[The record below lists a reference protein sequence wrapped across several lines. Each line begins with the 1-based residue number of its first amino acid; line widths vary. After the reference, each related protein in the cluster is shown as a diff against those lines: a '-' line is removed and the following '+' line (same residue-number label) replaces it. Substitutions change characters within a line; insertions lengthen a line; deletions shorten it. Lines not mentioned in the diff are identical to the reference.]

1 MIMYDIYIYSIA
13 VICFLLVVLLAI
25 KILFRDKNKIKA
37 KKNMLKKISELK
49 KGLSDDSEDYDS
61 MYQLAYL
68 EDKTGDYES
77 ALDIYDK
84 LAYTGYLDN
93 LPDTE
98 TLQIC
103 KRLEDKYDRLN
114 EKEKS
119 FEYLTKIIKLDP
131 NNSFYLIKIGTIL
144 GENGYNLIAS
154 NYFNKALLSKN
165 EFEVESLKVATF
177 SFFSIKD
184 YGKSIKFLEEFYKRI
199 LKYSNRNAI
208 EVHNIEKSLISMYI
222 ILDELNIAK
231 SFIESVLIEKNIDE
245 DFKFYINR
253 MYLFILYKLGDNDK
267 FKKVYKNV
275 FESYSIND
283 ANINYSDLIL
293 DYSFYSYFLREI
305 EFSIK
310 YFNIIKSFNQSK
322 FNIYDIDTILKYLNQ
337 ITKANYQL
345 MLLRDIKNSDENKYI
360 NDNYEKYI
368 DKANIETWENSINMW
383 ENSFVDLSYMSNLI
397 QVEKTINIDG
407 KILENLKNAVD
418 SAEYSNN
425 KILTKKVDKIYDL
438 DINEFR
444 KLCKNII
451 TSKLSCVIAQE
462 YEDKFN
468 NNINGDEIN
477 FLAYNIKGSKKDL
490 TLISFKRWKKSS
502 IGELMVRDFYM
513 MVNEVDAKNGI
524 LIVPIELSN
533 SAKSYVS
540 HNDRITVYSRDQ
552 FNNLLKDEK
561 L

>member
-1 MIMYDIYIYSIA
+1 MINYDIYIYSVA
-13 VICFLLVVLLAI
+13 VICFLLVVLFAI

-37 KKNMLKKISELK
+37 KKDMLKKISELK

-93 LPDTE
+93 LADSE
-98 TLQIC
+98 ELQIY
-103 KRLEDKYDRLN
+103 KRLEDKYDKLD

-119 FEYLTKIIKLDP
+119 FAYLTKIIKLEP
-131 NNSFYLIKIGTIL
+131 NNIFYLIKIGTIL

-165 EFEVESLKVATF
+165 EFEVESLKVAAF

-184 YGKSIKFLEEFYKRI
+184 YGKSIKFLEEFYKRV
-199 LKYSNRNAI
+199 LKYSNRNSI

-231 SFIESVLIEKNIDE
+231 SFIESILIEKDIND
-245 DFKFYINR
+245 DFKFYINK
-253 MYLFILYKLGDNDK
+253 MYLFILYKLGDNER
-267 FKKVYKNV
+267 FKKVYDNLYELYLKNSNV
-275 FESYSIND
+275 DY
-283 ANINYSDLIL
+283 ADLIL

-310 YFNIIKSFNQSK
+310 YFEIIKSFNKPK
-322 FNIYDIDTILKYLNQ
+322 FEIYDIDTILEYLNQ
-337 ITKANYQL
+337 IIRANYQL
-345 MLLRDIKNSDENKYI
+345 TLLRDLKNSDENKYI

-368 DKANIETWENSINMW
+368 DKANIETWETSINIW

-407 KILENLKNAVD
+407 KILEDLKKVVD

-451 TSKLSCVIAQE
+451 TSKLSYVIAQE

-468 NNINGDEIN
+468 NNINGDEVN
-477 FLAYNIKGSKKDL
+477 YLAYNIRGSKKEL

-513 MVNEVDAKNGI
+513 MVNEIDAKKGI
-524 LIVPIELSN
+524 LIVPTELSN

>member
-1 MIMYDIYIYSIA
+1 MINYDIYIYSVA
-13 VICFLLVVLLAI
+13 VICFLLVVLFAI

-37 KKNMLKKISELK
+37 KKDMLKKISELK

-93 LPDTE
+93 LADAE
-98 TLQIC
+98 ALQIY
-103 KRLEDKYDRLN
+103 KRLEDKYDKLD

-119 FEYLTKIIKLDP
+119 FAYLTKIIKLEP
-131 NNSFYLIKIGTIL
+131 NNIFYLIKIGTIL

-165 EFEVESLKVATF
+165 EFEVESLKVAAF

-184 YGKSIKFLEEFYKRI
+184 YGKSIKFLEEFYKRV
-199 LKYSNRNAI
+199 LKYSNRNSM

-231 SFIESVLIEKNIDE
+231 SFIESILIEKDIND
-245 DFKFYINR
+245 DFKFYINK
-253 MYLFILYKLGDNDK
+253 MYLFILYKLGDNER
-267 FKKVYKNV
+267 FKKVYDNLYELYLKNSNV
-275 FESYSIND
+275 DY
-283 ANINYSDLIL
+283 ADLIL

-310 YFNIIKSFNQSK
+310 YFEIIKSFNKPK
-322 FNIYDIDTILKYLNQ
+322 FEIYDIDTILEYLNQ
-337 ITKANYQL
+337 IIRANYQL
-345 MLLRDIKNSDENKYI
+345 TLLRDLKNSDENKYI

-368 DKANIETWENSINMW
+368 DKANIETWETSINIW

-397 QVEKTINIDG
+397 QVEKTVNIDG
-407 KILENLKNAVD
+407 KILEDLKKVVD

-451 TSKLSCVIAQE
+451 TSKLSYVIAQE

-468 NNINGDEIN
+468 NNINGDEVN
-477 FLAYNIKGSKKDL
+477 YLAYNIRGSKKEL

-513 MVNEVDAKNGI
+513 MVNEIDAKKGI
-524 LIVPIELSN
+524 LIVPTELSN

>member
-1 MIMYDIYIYSIA
+1 MINYDIYIYSVA
-13 VICFLLVVLLAI
+13 VICFLLVVLFAI
-25 KILFRDKNKIKA
+25 KILFRDKNKIKV
-37 KKNMLKKISELK
+37 KKDMLKKISELK

-93 LPDTE
+93 LADSE
-98 TLQIC
+98 ELQIY
-103 KRLEDKYDRLN
+103 KRLEDKYDKLD

-119 FEYLTKIIKLDP
+119 FAYLTKIIKLEP
-131 NNSFYLIKIGTIL
+131 NNIFYLIKIGTIL

-165 EFEVESLKVATF
+165 EFEVESLKVAAF

-184 YGKSIKFLEEFYKRI
+184 YGKSIKFLEEFYKRV
-199 LKYSNRNAI
+199 LKYSNRNSM

-245 DFKFYINR
+245 DFKFYINK
-253 MYLFILYKLGDNDK
+253 MYLFILYKLGDNER
-267 FKKVYKNV
+267 FKKVYDNLYELYLKNSNV
-275 FESYSIND
+275 DY
-283 ANINYSDLIL
+283 ADLIL

-310 YFNIIKSFNQSK
+310 YFEIIKSFNKPK
-322 FNIYDIDTILKYLNQ
+322 FEIYDIDTILEYLNQ
-337 ITKANYQL
+337 IIRANYQL
-345 MLLRDIKNSDENKYI
+345 TLLRDLKNSDENKYI

-368 DKANIETWENSINMW
+368 DKANIETWETSINIW

-407 KILENLKNAVD
+407 KILEDLKKVVD

-451 TSKLSCVIAQE
+451 TSKLSYVIAQE

-502 IGELMVRDFYM
+502 IGELMIRDFYM
-513 MVNEVDAKNGI
+513 MVNEVDAKKGI
-524 LIVPIELSN
+524 LIVPTELSN

>member
-1 MIMYDIYIYSIA
+1 MINYDIYIYSVA
-13 VICFLLVVLLAI
+13 VICFLLVVLFAI

-37 KKNMLKKISELK
+37 KKDMLKKISELK

-93 LPDTE
+93 LADAE
-98 TLQIC
+98 ALQIY
-103 KRLEDKYDRLN
+103 KRLEDKYDKLD

-119 FEYLTKIIKLDP
+119 FAYLTKIIKLEP
-131 NNSFYLIKIGTIL
+131 NNIFYLIKIGTIL

-165 EFEVESLKVATF
+165 EFEVESLKVAAF

-184 YGKSIKFLEEFYKRI
+184 YGKSIKFLEEFYKRV
-199 LKYSNRNAI
+199 LKYSNRNSM

-231 SFIESVLIEKNIDE
+231 SFIESILIEKDIND
-245 DFKFYINR
+245 DFKFYINK
-253 MYLFILYKLGDNDK
+253 MYLFILYKLGDNER
-267 FKKVYKNV
+267 FKKVYDNLYELYLKNSNV
-275 FESYSIND
+275 DY
-283 ANINYSDLIL
+283 ADLIL

-310 YFNIIKSFNQSK
+310 YFEIIKSFNKPK
-322 FNIYDIDTILKYLNQ
+322 FEIYDIDTILEYLNQ
-337 ITKANYQL
+337 IIRANYQL
-345 MLLRDIKNSDENKYI
+345 TLLRDLKNSDENKYI

-368 DKANIETWENSINMW
+368 DKANIETWETSINIW

-397 QVEKTINIDG
+397 QVEKTVNIDG
-407 KILENLKNAVD
+407 KILEDLKKVVD

-451 TSKLSCVIAQE
+451 TSKLSYVIAQE

-502 IGELMVRDFYM
+502 IGELMIRDFYM

-524 LIVPIELSN
+524 LIVPTELSN

>member
-1 MIMYDIYIYSIA
+1 MINYDIYIYSVA
-13 VICFLLVVLLAI
+13 VICFLLVVLFAI
-25 KILFRDKNKIKA
+25 KILFRDKNKIKV
-37 KKNMLKKISELK
+37 KKDMLKKISELK

-93 LPDTE
+93 LADSE
-98 TLQIC
+98 ELQIY
-103 KRLEDKYDRLN
+103 KRLEDKYDKLD

-119 FEYLTKIIKLDP
+119 FAYLTKIIKLEP
-131 NNSFYLIKIGTIL
+131 NNIFYLIKIGTIL

-165 EFEVESLKVATF
+165 EFEVESLKVAAF

-184 YGKSIKFLEEFYKRI
+184 YGKSIKFLEEFYKRV
-199 LKYSNRNAI
+199 LKYSNRNSM

-231 SFIESVLIEKNIDE
+231 SFIESILIEKNIDE
-245 DFKFYINR
+245 DFKFYINK
-253 MYLFILYKLGDNDK
+253 MYLFILYKLGDNER
-267 FKKVYKNV
+267 FKKVYDNLYELYLKNSNV
-275 FESYSIND
+275 DY
-283 ANINYSDLIL
+283 ADLIL

-310 YFNIIKSFNQSK
+310 YFEIIKSFNKPK
-322 FNIYDIDTILKYLNQ
+322 FEIYDIDTILEYLNQ
-337 ITKANYQL
+337 IIRANYQL
-345 MLLRDIKNSDENKYI
+345 TLLRDLKNSDENKYI

-368 DKANIETWENSINMW
+368 DKANIETWETSINIW
-383 ENSFVDLSYMSNLI
+383 ENSFVNLSYISNLI

-407 KILENLKNAVD
+407 KILEDLKKVVD

-438 DINEFR
+438 NINEFR

-451 TSKLSCVIAQE
+451 TSKLSYVIAQE

-468 NNINGDEIN
+468 NNINGDEVN
-477 FLAYNIKGSKKDL
+477 YLAYNIRGSKKEL

-513 MVNEVDAKNGI
+513 MVNEIDAKKGI
-524 LIVPIELSN
+524 LIVPTELSN

>member
-1 MIMYDIYIYSIA
+1 MINYDIYIYSVA
-13 VICFLLVVLLAI
+13 VICFLLVVLFAI

-37 KKNMLKKISELK
+37 KKDMLKKISELK

-93 LPDTE
+93 LADSE
-98 TLQIC
+98 ELQIY
-103 KRLEDKYDRLN
+103 KRLEDKYDKLD

-119 FEYLTKIIKLDP
+119 FAYLTKIIKLEP
-131 NNSFYLIKIGTIL
+131 NNIFYLIKIGTIL

-165 EFEVESLKVATF
+165 EFEVESLKVAAF

-184 YGKSIKFLEEFYKRI
+184 YGKSIKFLEEFYKRV
-199 LKYSNRNAI
+199 LKYSNRNSM

-245 DFKFYINR
+245 DFKFYINK
-253 MYLFILYKLGDNDK
+253 MYLFILYKLGDNER
-267 FKKVYKNV
+267 FKKVYDNLYELYLKNSNV
-275 FESYSIND
+275 DY
-283 ANINYSDLIL
+283 ADLIL

-310 YFNIIKSFNQSK
+310 YFEIIKSFNKPK
-322 FNIYDIDTILKYLNQ
+322 FEIYDIDTILEYLNQ
-337 ITKANYQL
+337 IIRANYQL
-345 MLLRDIKNSDENKYI
+345 TLLRDLKNSDENKYI

-368 DKANIETWENSINMW
+368 DKANIETWETSINIW

-397 QVEKTINIDG
+397 RVEKTVNIDG
-407 KILENLKNAVD
+407 KILEDLKKVVD

-451 TSKLSCVIAQE
+451 TSKLSYVIAQE

-468 NNINGDEIN
+468 NNINGDEVN
-477 FLAYNIKGSKKDL
+477 YLAYNIRGSKKEL

-513 MVNEVDAKNGI
+513 MVNEIDAKKGI
-524 LIVPIELSN
+524 LIVPTELSN

>member
-1 MIMYDIYIYSIA
+1 MINYDIYIYSVA
-13 VICFLLVVLLAI
+13 VICFLLVVLFAI

-37 KKNMLKKISELK
+37 KKDMLKKISELK

-93 LPDTE
+93 LADSE
-98 TLQIC
+98 ELQIY
-103 KRLEDKYDRLN
+103 KRLEDKYDKLD

-119 FEYLTKIIKLDP
+119 FAYLTKIIKLEP
-131 NNSFYLIKIGTIL
+131 NNIFYLIKIGTIL

-165 EFEVESLKVATF
+165 EFEVESLKVAAF

-184 YGKSIKFLEEFYKRI
+184 YGKSIKFLEEFYKRV
-199 LKYSNRNAI
+199 LKYSNRNSM

-245 DFKFYINR
+245 DFKFYINK
-253 MYLFILYKLGDNDK
+253 MYLFILYKLGDNER
-267 FKKVYKNV
+267 FKKVYDNLYELYLKNSNV
-275 FESYSIND
+275 DY
-283 ANINYSDLIL
+283 ADLIL

-310 YFNIIKSFNQSK
+310 YFEIIKSFNKPK
-322 FNIYDIDTILKYLNQ
+322 FEIYDIDTILEYLNQ
-337 ITKANYQL
+337 IIRANYQL
-345 MLLRDIKNSDENKYI
+345 TLLRDLKNSDENKYI

-368 DKANIETWENSINMW
+368 DKANIETWETSINIW

-407 KILENLKNAVD
+407 KILEDLKKVVD

-451 TSKLSCVIAQE
+451 TSKLSYVIAQE

-468 NNINGDEIN
+468 NNINGDEVN
-477 FLAYNIKGSKKDL
+477 YLAYNIRGSKKEL

-513 MVNEVDAKNGI
+513 MVNEIDAKKGI
-524 LIVPIELSN
+524 LIVPTELSN

>member
-1 MIMYDIYIYSIA
+1 MITYDIYIYSIA
-13 VICFLLVVLLAI
+13 IICFLLVVLLAI

-37 KKNMLKKISELK
+37 KKDMLKKISELK
-49 KGLSDDSEDYDS
+49 KGLFDDSCDYDS

-68 EDKTGDYES
+68 EDKIGDYES
-77 ALDIYDK
+77 ALNIYDK
-84 LAYTGYLDN
+84 LAYSGYLDN
-93 LPDTE
+93 LTDTE
-98 TLQIC
+98 MLQIY
-103 KRLEDKYDRLN
+103 KRLEDKYDKLN

-119 FEYLTKIIKLDP
+119 FAYLTKIIKLEP

-144 GENGYNLIAS
+144 GENGYSLIAS
-154 NYFNKALLSKN
+154 NYFNRAFLSKN
-165 EFEVESLKVATF
+165 EFEVESLKVAAF
-177 SFFSIKD
+177 SFFNIKD
-184 YGKSIKFLEEFYKRI
+184 YGKSVKFLEELYKRI
-199 LKYSNRNAI
+199 LKYSNRNSI

-231 SFIESVLIEKNIDE
+231 SFIESVLIEKDIDD

-253 MYLFILYKLGDNDK
+253 MHLFILYKLGDNDK
-267 FKKVYKNV
+267 FKKVYKNL
-275 FESYSIND
+275 FELYSIND
-283 ANINYSDLIL
+283 PNINYSDLIL

-305 EFSIK
+305 EISAK
-310 YFNIIKSFNQSK
+310 YFEVIKSFNQPK
-322 FNIYDIDTILKYLNQ
+322 FNIYNIDTILKYLNQ
-337 ITKANYQL
+337 INKANYQL
-345 MLLRDIKNSDENKYI
+345 TLLRDIKNSDENKYI

-368 DKANIETWENSINMW
+368 DKANIETWEYSINIW
-383 ENSFVDLSYMSNLI
+383 EDSFFDLSYISNLI
-397 QVEKTINIDG
+397 RIEKTINIDG
-407 KILENLKNAVD
+407 KILEDLKNYVVSD
-418 SAEYSNN
+418 EYSNN

-451 TSKLSCVIAQE
+451 TSKLSYVIAQE

-524 LIVPIELSN
+524 LIVPTELSS

-540 HNDRITVYSRDQ
+540 HNDKIKVYSRSQ
-552 FNNLLKDEK
+552 FNNFLKDEK
-561 L
+561 F

>member
-1 MIMYDIYIYSIA
+1 MINYDIYIYSVA
-13 VICFLLVVLLAI
+13 VICFLLVVLFAI

-37 KKNMLKKISELK
+37 KKDMLKKISELK

-93 LPDTE
+93 LADAE
-98 TLQIC
+98 ALQIY
-103 KRLEDKYDRLN
+103 KRLEDKYDKLD

-119 FEYLTKIIKLDP
+119 FAYLTKIIKLEP
-131 NNSFYLIKIGTIL
+131 NNIFYLIKIGTIL

-165 EFEVESLKVATF
+165 EFEVESLKVAAF

-184 YGKSIKFLEEFYKRI
+184 YGKSIKFLEEFYKRV
-199 LKYSNRNAI
+199 LKYSNRNSM

-245 DFKFYINR
+245 DFKFYINK
-253 MYLFILYKLGDNDK
+253 MYLFILYKLGDNER
-267 FKKVYKNV
+267 FKKVYDNLYELYLKNSNV
-275 FESYSIND
+275 DY
-283 ANINYSDLIL
+283 ADLIL

-310 YFNIIKSFNQSK
+310 YFEIIKSFNKPK
-322 FNIYDIDTILKYLNQ
+322 FEIYDIDTILEYLNQ
-337 ITKANYQL
+337 IIRANYQL
-345 MLLRDIKNSDENKYI
+345 TLLRDLKNSDENKYI

-368 DKANIETWENSINMW
+368 DKANIETWETSINIW

-407 KILENLKNAVD
+407 KILEDLKKVVD

-451 TSKLSCVIAQE
+451 TSKLSYVIAQE

-468 NNINGDEIN
+468 NNINGDEVN
-477 FLAYNIKGSKKDL
+477 YLAYNIRGSKKEL

-513 MVNEVDAKNGI
+513 MVNEIDAKKGI
-524 LIVPIELSN
+524 LIVPTELSN

>member
-1 MIMYDIYIYSIA
+1 MINYDIYIYSVA
-13 VICFLLVVLLAI
+13 VICFLLVVLFAI
-25 KILFRDKNKIKA
+25 KILFRDKNKIKV
-37 KKNMLKKISELK
+37 KKDMLKKISELK

-93 LPDTE
+93 LADAE
-98 TLQIC
+98 VLQIC
-103 KRLEDKYDRLN
+103 KRLEDKYDKLD

-119 FEYLTKIIKLDP
+119 FAYLTKIIKLEP
-131 NNSFYLIKIGTIL
+131 NNIFYLIKIGTIL

-165 EFEVESLKVATF
+165 EFEVESLKVAAF

-184 YGKSIKFLEEFYKRI
+184 YGKSIKFLEEFYKRV
-199 LKYSNRNAI
+199 LKYSNRNSM

-245 DFKFYINR
+245 DFKFYINK
-253 MYLFILYKLGDNDK
+253 MYLFILYKLGDNER
-267 FKKVYKNV
+267 FKKVYDNLYELYLKNSNV
-275 FESYSIND
+275 DY
-283 ANINYSDLIL
+283 ADLIL

-310 YFNIIKSFNQSK
+310 YFEIIKSFNKPK
-322 FNIYDIDTILKYLNQ
+322 FEIYDIDTILEYLNQ
-337 ITKANYQL
+337 IIRANYQL
-345 MLLRDIKNSDENKYI
+345 TLLRDLKNSDENKYI

-368 DKANIETWENSINMW
+368 DKANIETWETSINIW

-397 QVEKTINIDG
+397 QVEKTVNIDG
-407 KILENLKNAVD
+407 KILEDLKKVVD

-451 TSKLSCVIAQE
+451 TSKLSYVIAQE

-502 IGELMVRDFYM
+502 IGELMIRDFYM
-513 MVNEVDAKNGI
+513 MVNEVDAKKGI
-524 LIVPIELSN
+524 LIVPTELSN

>member
-1 MIMYDIYIYSIA
+1 MINYDIYIYSVA
-13 VICFLLVVLLAI
+13 VICFLLVVLFAI
-25 KILFRDKNKIKA
+25 KILFRDKNKIKV
-37 KKNMLKKISELK
+37 KKDMLKKISELK

-93 LPDTE
+93 LADSE
-98 TLQIC
+98 ELQIY
-103 KRLEDKYDRLN
+103 KRLEDKYDKLD

-119 FEYLTKIIKLDP
+119 FAYLTKIIKLEP
-131 NNSFYLIKIGTIL
+131 NNIFYLIKIGTIL

-165 EFEVESLKVATF
+165 EFEVESLKVAAF

-184 YGKSIKFLEEFYKRI
+184 YGKSIKFLEEFYKRV
-199 LKYSNRNAI
+199 LKYSNRNSM

-231 SFIESVLIEKNIDE
+231 SFIESILIEKNIDE
-245 DFKFYINR
+245 DFKFYINK
-253 MYLFILYKLGDNDK
+253 MYLFILYKLGDNER
-267 FKKVYKNV
+267 FKKVYDNLYELYLKNSNV
-275 FESYSIND
+275 DY
-283 ANINYSDLIL
+283 ADLIL

-310 YFNIIKSFNQSK
+310 YFEIIKSFNKPK
-322 FNIYDIDTILKYLNQ
+322 FEIYDIDTILEYLNQ
-337 ITKANYQL
+337 IIRANYQL
-345 MLLRDIKNSDENKYI
+345 TLLRDLKNSDENKYI

-368 DKANIETWENSINMW
+368 DKANIETWETSINIW
-383 ENSFVDLSYMSNLI
+383 ENSFVNLSYISNLI

-407 KILENLKNAVD
+407 KILEDLKKVVD

-451 TSKLSCVIAQE
+451 TSKLSYVIAQE

-502 IGELMVRDFYM
+502 IGELMIRDFYM
-513 MVNEVDAKNGI
+513 MVNEVDAKKGI
-524 LIVPIELSN
+524 LIVPTELSN

>member
-1 MIMYDIYIYSIA
+1 MINYDIYIYSVA
-13 VICFLLVVLLAI
+13 VICFLLVVLFAI
-25 KILFRDKNKIKA
+25 KILFRDKNKIKV
-37 KKNMLKKISELK
+37 KKDMLKKISELK

-93 LPDTE
+93 LADSE
-98 TLQIC
+98 ELQIY
-103 KRLEDKYDRLN
+103 KRLEDKYDKLD

-119 FEYLTKIIKLDP
+119 FAYLTKIIKLEP
-131 NNSFYLIKIGTIL
+131 NNIFYLIKIGTIL

-165 EFEVESLKVATF
+165 EFEVESLKVAAF

-184 YGKSIKFLEEFYKRI
+184 YGKSIKFLEEFYKRV
-199 LKYSNRNAI
+199 LKYSNRNSM

-231 SFIESVLIEKNIDE
+231 SFIESILIEKNIDE
-245 DFKFYINR
+245 DFKFYINK
-253 MYLFILYKLGDNDK
+253 MYLFILYKLGDNER
-267 FKKVYKNV
+267 FKKVYDNLYELYLKNSNV
-275 FESYSIND
+275 DY
-283 ANINYSDLIL
+283 ADLIL

-310 YFNIIKSFNQSK
+310 YFEIIKSFNKPK
-322 FNIYDIDTILKYLNQ
+322 FEIYDIDTILEYLNQ
-337 ITKANYQL
+337 IIRANYQL
-345 MLLRDIKNSDENKYI
+345 TLLRDLKNSDENKYI

-368 DKANIETWENSINMW
+368 DKANIETWETSINIW

-397 QVEKTINIDG
+397 RVEKTVNIDG
-407 KILENLKNAVD
+407 KILEDLKKVVD

-425 KILTKKVDKIYDL
+425 KILTKKIDKIYDL

-451 TSKLSCVIAQE
+451 TSKLSYVIAQE

-468 NNINGDEIN
+468 NNINGDEVN
-477 FLAYNIKGSKKDL
+477 YLAYNIRGSKKEL

-513 MVNEVDAKNGI
+513 MVNEIDAKKGI
-524 LIVPIELSN
+524 LIVPTELSN

>member
-1 MIMYDIYIYSIA
+1 MINYDIYIYSVA
-13 VICFLLVVLLAI
+13 VICFLLVVLFAI
-25 KILFRDKNKIKA
+25 KILFRDKNKIKV
-37 KKNMLKKISELK
+37 KKDMLKKISELK

-93 LPDTE
+93 LADSE
-98 TLQIC
+98 ELQIY
-103 KRLEDKYDRLN
+103 KRLEDKYDKLD

-119 FEYLTKIIKLDP
+119 FVYLTKIIKLEP
-131 NNSFYLIKIGTIL
+131 NNIFYLIKIGTIL

-165 EFEVESLKVATF
+165 EFEVESLKVAAF

-184 YGKSIKFLEEFYKRI
+184 YGKSIKFLEEFYKRV
-199 LKYSNRNAI
+199 LKYSNRNSM

-231 SFIESVLIEKNIDE
+231 SFIESILIEKNIDE
-245 DFKFYINR
+245 DFKFYINK
-253 MYLFILYKLGDNDK
+253 MYLFILYKLGDNER
-267 FKKVYKNV
+267 FKKVYDNLYELYLKNSNV
-275 FESYSIND
+275 DY
-283 ANINYSDLIL
+283 ADLIL

-310 YFNIIKSFNQSK
+310 YFEIIKSFNKPK
-322 FNIYDIDTILKYLNQ
+322 FEIYDIDTILEYLNQ
-337 ITKANYQL
+337 IIRANYQL
-345 MLLRDIKNSDENKYI
+345 TLLRDLKNSDENKYI

-368 DKANIETWENSINMW
+368 DKANIETWETSINIW

-397 QVEKTINIDG
+397 QVEKTVNIDG
-407 KILENLKNAVD
+407 KILEDLKKVVD

-451 TSKLSCVIAQE
+451 TSKLSYVIAQE

-468 NNINGDEIN
+468 NNINGDEVN
-477 FLAYNIKGSKKDL
+477 YLAYNIRGSKKEL

-513 MVNEVDAKNGI
+513 MVNEIDAKKGI
-524 LIVPIELSN
+524 LIVPTELSN

>member
-1 MIMYDIYIYSIA
+1 MINYDIYIYSVA
-13 VICFLLVVLLAI
+13 VICFLLVVLFAI

-37 KKNMLKKISELK
+37 KKDMLKKISELK

-93 LPDTE
+93 LADAE
-98 TLQIC
+98 ALQIY
-103 KRLEDKYDRLN
+103 KRLEDKYDKLD

-119 FEYLTKIIKLDP
+119 FAYLTKIIKLEP
-131 NNSFYLIKIGTIL
+131 NNIFYLIKIGTIL

-165 EFEVESLKVATF
+165 EFEVESLKVAAF

-184 YGKSIKFLEEFYKRI
+184 YGKSIKFLEEFYKRV
-199 LKYSNRNAI
+199 LKYSNRNSI

-231 SFIESVLIEKNIDE
+231 SFIESILIEKDIND
-245 DFKFYINR
+245 DFKFYINK
-253 MYLFILYKLGDNDK
+253 MYLFILYKLGDNER
-267 FKKVYKNV
+267 FKKVYDNLYELYLKNSNV
-275 FESYSIND
+275 DY
-283 ANINYSDLIL
+283 ADLIL

-310 YFNIIKSFNQSK
+310 YFEIIKSFNKPK
-322 FNIYDIDTILKYLNQ
+322 FEIYDIDTILEYLNQ
-337 ITKANYQL
+337 IIRANYQL
-345 MLLRDIKNSDENKYI
+345 TLLRDLKNSDENKYI

-368 DKANIETWENSINMW
+368 DKANIETWETSINIW

-397 QVEKTINIDG
+397 QVEKTVNIDG
-407 KILENLKNAVD
+407 KILEDLKKVVD

-451 TSKLSCVIAQE
+451 TSKLSYVIAQE

-468 NNINGDEIN
+468 NNINGDEVN
-477 FLAYNIKGSKKDL
+477 YLAYNIRGSKKEL

-513 MVNEVDAKNGI
+513 MVNEIDAKKGI
-524 LIVPIELSN
+524 LIVPTELSN

>member
-1 MIMYDIYIYSIA
+1 MINYDIYIYSVA
-13 VICFLLVVLLAI
+13 VICFLLVVLFAI

-37 KKNMLKKISELK
+37 KKDMLKKISELK

-93 LPDTE
+93 LADAE
-98 TLQIC
+98 ALQIY
-103 KRLEDKYDRLN
+103 KRLEDKYDKLD

-119 FEYLTKIIKLDP
+119 FAYLTKIIKLEP
-131 NNSFYLIKIGTIL
+131 NNIFYLIKIGTIL

-165 EFEVESLKVATF
+165 EFEVESLKVAAF

-184 YGKSIKFLEEFYKRI
+184 YGKSIKFLEEFYKRV
-199 LKYSNRNAI
+199 LKYSNRNSM

-245 DFKFYINR
+245 DFKFYINK
-253 MYLFILYKLGDNDK
+253 MYLFILYKLGDNER
-267 FKKVYKNV
+267 FKKVYDNLYELYLKNSNV
-275 FESYSIND
+275 DY
-283 ANINYSDLIL
+283 ADLIL

-310 YFNIIKSFNQSK
+310 YFEIIKSFNKPK
-322 FNIYDIDTILKYLNQ
+322 FEIYDIDTILEYLNQ
-337 ITKANYQL
+337 IIRANYQL
-345 MLLRDIKNSDENKYI
+345 TLLRDLKNSDENKYI

-368 DKANIETWENSINMW
+368 DKANIETWETSINIW

-397 QVEKTINIDG
+397 QVEKTVNIDG
-407 KILENLKNAVD
+407 KILEDLKKVVD

-451 TSKLSCVIAQE
+451 TSKLSYVIAQE

-502 IGELMVRDFYM
+502 IGELMIRDFYM

-524 LIVPIELSN
+524 LIVPTELSN

>member
-1 MIMYDIYIYSIA
+1 MINYDIYIYSVA
-13 VICFLLVVLLAI
+13 VICFLLVVLFAI
-25 KILFRDKNKIKA
+25 KILFRDKNKIKV
-37 KKNMLKKISELK
+37 KKDMLKKISELK

-93 LPDTE
+93 LADSE
-98 TLQIC
+98 ELQIY
-103 KRLEDKYDRLN
+103 KRLEDKYDKLD

-119 FEYLTKIIKLDP
+119 FAYLTKIIKLEP
-131 NNSFYLIKIGTIL
+131 NNIFYLIKIGTIL

-165 EFEVESLKVATF
+165 EFEVESLKVAAF

-184 YGKSIKFLEEFYKRI
+184 YGKSIKFLEEFYKRV
-199 LKYSNRNAI
+199 LKYSNRNSI

-231 SFIESVLIEKNIDE
+231 SFIESILIEKDIND
-245 DFKFYINR
+245 DFKFYINK
-253 MYLFILYKLGDNDK
+253 MYLFILYKLGDNER
-267 FKKVYKNV
+267 FKKVYDNLYELYLKNSNV
-275 FESYSIND
+275 DY
-283 ANINYSDLIL
+283 ADLIL

-310 YFNIIKSFNQSK
+310 YFEIIKSFNKPK
-322 FNIYDIDTILKYLNQ
+322 FEIYDIDTILEYLNQ
-337 ITKANYQL
+337 IIRANYQL
-345 MLLRDIKNSDENKYI
+345 TLLRDLKNSDENKYI

-368 DKANIETWENSINMW
+368 DKANIETWETSINIW

-397 QVEKTINIDG
+397 QVEKTVNIDG
-407 KILENLKNAVD
+407 KILEDLKKVVD

-451 TSKLSCVIAQE
+451 TSKLSYVIAQE

-502 IGELMVRDFYM
+502 IGELMIRDFYM

-524 LIVPIELSN
+524 LIVPTELSN

>member
-1 MIMYDIYIYSIA
+1 MINYDIYIYSVA
-13 VICFLLVVLLAI
+13 VICFLLVVLFAI
-25 KILFRDKNKIKA
+25 KILFRDKNKIKV
-37 KKNMLKKISELK
+37 KKDMLKKISELK

-93 LPDTE
+93 LADSE
-98 TLQIC
+98 ELQIY
-103 KRLEDKYDRLN
+103 KRLEDKYDKLD

-119 FEYLTKIIKLDP
+119 FAYLTKIIKLEP
-131 NNSFYLIKIGTIL
+131 NNIFYLIKIGTIL

-165 EFEVESLKVATF
+165 EFEVESLKVAAF

-184 YGKSIKFLEEFYKRI
+184 YGKSIKFLEEFYKRV
-199 LKYSNRNAI
+199 LKYSNRNSM

-231 SFIESVLIEKNIDE
+231 SFIESILIEKNIDE
-245 DFKFYINR
+245 DFKFYINK
-253 MYLFILYKLGDNDK
+253 MYLFILYKLGDNER
-267 FKKVYKNV
+267 FKKVYDNLYELYLKNSNV
-275 FESYSIND
+275 DY
-283 ANINYSDLIL
+283 ADLIL

-310 YFNIIKSFNQSK
+310 YFEIIKSFNKPK
-322 FNIYDIDTILKYLNQ
+322 FEIYDIDTILEYLNQ
-337 ITKANYQL
+337 IIRANYQL
-345 MLLRDIKNSDENKYI
+345 TLLRDLKNSDENKYI

-368 DKANIETWENSINMW
+368 DKANIETWETSINIW

-407 KILENLKNAVD
+407 KILEDLKKVVD

-451 TSKLSCVIAQE
+451 TSKLSYVIAQE

-468 NNINGDEIN
+468 NNINGDEVN
-477 FLAYNIKGSKKDL
+477 YLAYNIRGSKKEL

-513 MVNEVDAKNGI
+513 MVNEIDAKKGI
-524 LIVPIELSN
+524 LIVPTELSN